1 MEAAYA
7 IAAIMFAIAVG
18 AISPGPS
25 FLLVAR
31 ISVSRS
37 RRQGLAAALGMGLG
51 GALLATL
58 AVIGLQAVFAR
69 FEWLYLALKIGGG
82 LYLLYLAYLLWRGAK
97 EPLSSAEGDMGD
109 EGWMRSFWFAFIT
122 QISNPKTVIVYSSIF
137 AALLPAS
144 PPSWAMIILP
154 PLLFAVEGSWYA
166 IVALAF
172 SAARPRAAYLR
183 GKGWVDRTAGV
194 LMAALGLRLL
204 FGSAKLA

>member
-1 MEAAYA
+1 MEAVYA
-7 IAAIMFAIAVG
+7 IVAIMFAIAVG
-18 AISPGPS
+18 AVSPGPS

-37 RRQGLAAALGMGLG
+37 RRQGLAAAFGMGLG

-69 FEWLYLALKIGGG
+69 FEWLYLVLKIGGG

-97 EPLSSAEGDMGD
+97 EPLSSGDARMGD
-109 EGWMRSFWFAFIT
+109 AGWMRSFWFAFIT
-122 QISNPKTVIVYSSIF
+122 QISNPKTVLVYSSIF
-137 AALLPAS
+137 AALLPVS
-144 PPSWAMIILP
+144 PPAWAMVILP
-154 PLLFAVEGSWYA
+154 LLLFAVEGFWYA

-172 SAARPRAAYLR
+172 SAARPRAVYLR
-183 GKGWVDRTAGV
+183 SKSWIDRTAGA

-204 FGSAKLA
+204 FGSARLT